1 MSSPL
6 PHNGSCPDANPLHQA
21 SLSALILGVML
32 LALIGLAT
40 LQYRWSSQLSEAYEQ
55 RMQAT
60 LTTAT
65 QRLRSTVQ
73 TDLATLSRTL
83 QVSSAETN
91 QDLHLALTARSRTLS
106 TASPPHAL
114 YVVQVRDMT
123 LAAYRPD
130 SSDFQPMP
138 WPARFD
144 SLRGELVVHTE
155 DLERAS
161 ARRRHVR
168 PWLAS
173 ASAPVLFRAVEGTD
187 GESLSAFILIEVDAR
202 RYFGQLDERLFRA
215 SGIESRLVV
224 LISETSIYDSD
235 PSISP
240 LPSTPY
246 LDLWANLPGGPRLT
260 PRSTVEDSSWRII
273 AAHRAGTLD
282 AAVASNRYRNLA
294 AGFGVCLILCG
305 GMIFLAYNTR
315 RAQQIAQLQS
325 SFVAGFSHELRTPI
339 AAVCVL
345 AENLRDGIS
354 SDPQQVRR
362 YGTLLVEQGHRLR
375 SMIEQI
381 LAFASNQQA
390 PLQLQPVSISD
401 TVADVLRE
409 DAMLL
414 FGMAINIVIPPGLPH
429 VLADRDTLKSCI
441 ANLVGNAAKYA
452 RTGAWIGITAH
463 HQEASGL
470 TLTISDKGPGIAH
483 KELPHIFEP
492 FYRGSDARAR
502 LIPGAGLGLYLVRR
516 RMESLEGR
524 VTINSVPGQGC
535 AVTLHLRPISV

>member
-1 MSSPL
+1 METRFTKS
-6 PHNGSCPDANPLHQA
+6 A
-21 SLSALILGVML
+21 LSALILGVML

-40 LQYRWSSQLSEAYEQ
+40 LQYRWSGQLSQAYEQ
-55 RMQAT
+55 RMKAT
-60 LTTAT
+60 LTSAT

-73 TDLATLSRTL
+73 TELAALSRHL
-83 QVSSAETN
+83 QVSSTETN
-91 QDLHLALTARSRTLS
+91 RDLHVALAARARTLS
-106 TASPPHAL
+106 VANPPHTL
-114 YVVQVRDMT
+114 YAVQVRDMT
-123 LAAYRPD
+123 LAAYRPA
-130 SSDFQPMP
+130 SADFQPIP
-138 WPARFD
+138 WPSSFD
-144 SLRGELVVHTE
+144 SLRGELTVHTE

-187 GESLSAFILIEVDAR
+187 GSGFSGFILIEIDAL
-202 RYFGQLDERLFRA
+202 RYFGQLDDRLFRA
-215 SGIESRLVV
+215 AGIESRLAV
-224 LISETSIYDSD
+224 LIADTTIYDSD
-235 PSISP
+235 RSSPP
-240 LPSTPY
+240 LPSLPF
-246 LDLWANLPGGPRLT
+246 LDLWANLPGGPRLA
-260 PRSTVEDSSWRII
+260 PRSAGEDSSWRIV

-282 AAVASNRYRNLA
+282 AAVAANRYRNLA

-305 GMIFLAYNTR
+305 GMVFLAYNTR

-325 SFVAGFSHELRTPI
+325 NFVAGFSHELRTPI

-362 YGTLLVEQGHRLR
+362 YGTLLLEQGHRLR

-390 PLQLQPVSISD
+390 QMQLQPVSIAD

-409 DAMLL
+409 DATLL
-414 FGMAINIVIPPGLPH
+414 SGMVIDIVIPLGLPH

-452 RTGAWIGITAH
+452 RTGAWIGITA
-463 HQEASGL
+463 QQREASSL
-470 TLTISDKGPGIAH
+470 TLTISDKGPGIVP

-492 FYRGSDARAR
+492 FFRGSDARDR
-502 LIPGAGLGLYLVRR
+502 LIPGAGLGLHLVRR
-516 RMESLEGR
+516 RMESINGR
-524 VTINSVPGQGC
+524 VTIHSVPGQGC
-535 AVTLHLRPISV
+535 AVTLHLRPISL